1 MANKKRLA
9 YKRKQFT
16 MSKEQTKDA
25 FYRETLK
32 QVQKANNR
40 LESLSRKYGSRTWA
54 SKKLFNRLDAS
65 TLKAVKRG
73 RVKIT
78 KNMTMTQLSAVRNAV
93 NMFLNSKTSTK
104 AGIKQVKAQ
113 TKKSI
118 KESLSL
124 DREIDDADIEEFYD
138 MLTTDAFKYFA
149 DLIGASTLWALIEDA
164 REENDSESSFI
175 SRMEQYIAIGN
186 DLDMRDKCIELY
198 NKYVI

>member
-1 MANKKRLA
+1 MASKKRLA

-40 LESLSRKYGSRTWA
+40 LKSLSRKYGSRTWA

-104 AGIKQVKAQ
+104 AGIKQ
-113 TKKSI
+113 TSESI
-118 KESLSL
+118 KKGIQKTLADE
-124 DREIDDADIEEFYD
+124 DRVIDDADIEEYYS
-138 MLTTDAFKYFA
+138 MLTENSFKMFA
-149 DLIGASTLWALIEDA
+149 DYMGASTVWAFIDDA
-164 REENDSESSFI
+164 KESNMSENEFVETLNHYMDERFFDEEIRQN
-175 SRMEQYIAIGN
+175 AIY
-186 DLDMRDKCIELY
+186 LY
-198 NKYVI
+198 NK